1 MVATK
6 RARYMSGLNLK
17 RYDIT
22 SGAAT
27 PNKLKKELKGVE
39 DSAREQ
45 IETMFS
51 MFADDPNSE
60 LFEGVLEAM
69 SMSNSIRNLKDFDE
83 FMSAK
88 LRGGE
93 FDGKKFNSIT
103 VKELG
108 NVMVHSILS
117 GPKTPV
123 RASLGT
129 SIAGTTRMLS
139 QSLGALLRL
148 PFTGDVATAKASA
161 ASVGAMVVLSLKH
174 LRYSRLN

>member
-1 MVATK
+1 
-6 RARYMSGLNLK
+6 MSGLNLK

-27 PNKLKKELKGVE
+27 PNKLKKELKEIE

-83 FMSAK
+83 FMSAR

-93 FDGKKFNSIT
+93 FAGKKFNSIT

-129 SIAGTTRMLS
+129 SIAGTTRTDRTEPWS
-139 QSLGALLRL
+139 A
-148 PFTGDVATAKASA
+148 VTAAI
-161 ASVGAMVVLSLKH
+161 
-174 LRYSRLN
+174 YW